1 LLACWSEY
9 LPDRPYIYNLNGQSV
24 SNQIINGLKASTLFG
39 GLKEETLQ
47 GIAGGLE
54 VSSFN
59 EGCFV
64 VKEGDPSDALFVIL
78 NGIVAVKKSIS
89 ESQDKVLAY
98 LMAGDVFGEVG
109 ILDASP
115 RSASVVAISNLNAL
129 VIPRDQFMNL
139 MYDKPDVAIQLAR
152 VLADYLTRT
161 NLRLT
166 RGDKE
171 TRLIAIIDVFNTSGA
186 SDFSRLMAIKVAEK
200 SDKDTVLI
208 HAGFHSAVY
217 DFMKDKHNR
226 IHIREETA
234 DILEVPGKMMM
245 TLDKQFNEFDNLILY
260 LGDLPADGNH
270 FAFENA
276 DQLIFLGTE
285 DNFEDPLNGSLVR
298 EVMKK
303 AGKHR
308 AEVFKICLKTMENE
322 SQSLSEEQISTVES
336 FVSDDS
342 AIPGQFKKT
351 DTYSIVIDSIVD
363 RLDRNNR
370 IGIIIPSTYD
380 VNKPID
386 PGKYVEETLSFLGAR
401 FGGATCEVAQGIW
414 NSTSEGLV
422 GEQVFLVHSY
432 TTKSE
437 LRKYLDEVVEYVRGL
452 KMALKQEAMALEV
465 NRKLTLI

>member
-1 LLACWSEY
+1 MN
-9 LPDRPYIYNLNGQSV
+9 D
-24 SNQIINGLKASTLFG
+24 QIINGLKASTLFG
-39 GLKEETLQ
+39 GLKDDLLE
-47 GIAGGLE
+47 GVARGLE
-54 VSSFN
+54 ISFFN

-64 VKEGDPSDALFVIL
+64 VREGDPSDALFVIL
-78 NGIVAVKKSIS
+78 NGIVAVKKSTS

-115 RSASVVAISNLNAL
+115 RSASVVAISNLNAV
-129 VIPRDQFMNL
+129 VIPRDQFMKL

-152 VLADYLTRT
+152 VLANYLTRT
-161 NLRLT
+161 NIRLT

-171 TRLIAIIDVFNTSGA
+171 TRLIAIIDVFNTLGA
-186 SDFSRLMAIKVAEK
+186 SDFSRLMALKVAEK
-200 SDKDTVLI
+200 SDKDTVLMYS
-208 HAGFHSAVY
+208 GFDSPLFNVAEDPHT
-217 DFMKDKHNR
+217 H
-226 IHIREETA
+226 IHIRQETM
-234 DILEVPGKMMM
+234 DILKVPGKMMM
-245 TLDKQFNEFDNLILY
+245 TLDKQFNEFDNIVLY
-260 LGDLPADGNH
+260 LGALPADGNH
-270 FAFENA
+270 FVYEHA

-285 DNFEDPLNGSLVR
+285 EDFEKPAKGIDVR
-298 EVMKK
+298 AVMKK
-303 AGKHR
+303 AGKHK
-308 AEVFKICLKTMENE
+308 AEVFKICLK
-322 SQSLSEEQISTVES
+322 SIKQKGVQISEEQISTVES
-336 FVSDDS
+336 FVSDENT
-342 AIPGQFKKT
+342 IPGQFKKT

-380 VNKPID
+380 VNIPID
-386 PGKYVEETLSFLGAR
+386 PGKYVEETLSFLGSR